1 MFTTNVAT
9 ERCTK
14 LAGPQEVVGFLE
26 VGTASVDLVNDVF
39 QAHNAKVAKV
49 LLDNHV
55 VYDWNALLID
65 LGVATLVA
73 QLLHGLQA
81 RVTVGDEGLNPVKH
95 VDGGLVKL
103 HEDAIVNL
111 AEAKELQNLADLGV
125 DANDTTDAHDE
136 CDLGAGLDV
145 DVALG
150 LGGATEVDLTLRSGG
165 VLLGVLFGVGLRGGI
180 SSLGGLVEGSLG
192 LGISCLKAL
201 HRLRLLG
208 DRFRDAA
215 RSTRHLAKLE

>member
-14 LAGPQEVVGFLE
+14 LEGPQEVVGFLE

-111 AEAKELQNLADLGV
+111 AEAKELQHLADLGV
-125 DANDTTDAHDE
+125 DANDTTDAHDK
-136 CDLGAGLDV
+136 CNLGAGLDV

-150 LGGATEVDLTLRSGG
+150 LGSAAEVDLTLRSGS
-165 VLLGVLFGVGLRGGI
+165 VLLCVLLAI
-180 SSLGGLVEGSLG
+180 LQSSSLGLLGSIVEIRLG
-192 LGISCLKAL
+192 GVVSFLKL
-201 HRLRLLG
+201 LDRLRLLG
-208 DRFRDAA
+208 NRLRDASGTTGH
-215 RSTRHLAKLE
+215 R

>member
-49 LLDNHV
+49 LLNDHV
-55 VYDWNALLID
+55 VYDRNALLVD

-73 QLLHGLQA
+73 QLLHGLKA
-81 RVTVGDEGLNPVKH
+81 GVTVGDEGLNPVKH

-103 HEDAIVNL
+103 HEDAVVDL
-111 AEAKELQNLADLGV
+111 AEAEKLQDLP
-125 DANDTTDAHDE
+125 
-136 CDLGAGLDV
+136 DLGAGLHV

-165 VLLGVLFGVGLRGGI
+165 VLLGVLLGVGLRGGI